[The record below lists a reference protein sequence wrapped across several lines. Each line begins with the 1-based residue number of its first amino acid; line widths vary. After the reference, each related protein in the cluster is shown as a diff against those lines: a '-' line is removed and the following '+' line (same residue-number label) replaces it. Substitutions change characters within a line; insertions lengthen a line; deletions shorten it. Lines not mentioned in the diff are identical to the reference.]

1 MKIWGDSQMVE
12 ITVIYDGQ
20 CQLCKNSISWI
31 SKKLAI
37 TALDFHT
44 ADLTQFQLSTEQC
57 SREVFVITEGN
68 RYSGAQA
75 VAFLLKARGNR
86 VLSALIS
93 ISGPVGRAGYR
104 WVAGN
109 RNSWPVKALSHLLKS

>member
-1 MKIWGDSQMVE
+1 VSE

-20 CQLCKNSISWI
+20 CQLCKNSVSWV

-37 TALDFHT
+37 NLVDFHT
-44 ADLTQFQLSTEQC
+44 AELARYRLSPEQC
-57 SREVFVITEGN
+57 AREVFVITPTH

-75 VAFLLKARGNR
+75 AAFLLKARGNK
-86 VLSALIS
+86 VLAAVIT

-104 WVAGN
+104 WVAGH
-109 RNSWPVKALSHLLKS
+109 RNTWPVKVLSRILEN